1 MYDPYYP
8 NCNAWYPLSSCY
20 SDMCQASLDSI
31 VRMQQKAQQASL
43 DSVLRAQQSKL
54 NAYTFEGFN
63 RLNHSICN
71 TIYYADNVPYY
82 GLNEDCVVEVPKKKK
97 LTIYDLARLV
107 FPDDPIRDYVE
118 KKVAEIEERYGWID
132 AFY

>member
-1 MYDPYYP
+1 MDAPYYP
-8 NCNAWYPLSSCY
+8 CYNSWYPIGSCY
-20 SDMCQASLDSI
+20 SDMCQASLDSML
-31 VRMQQKAQQASL
+31 RM
-43 DSVLRAQQSKL
+43 QQSKL

-63 RLNHSICN
+63 RLNHSICD

-82 GLNEDCVVEVPKKKK
+82 GLNEGCVVEVPAKKK

-118 KKVAEIEERYGWID
+118 KKVAEIEERYRWID
-132 AFY
+132 EFY

>member
-8 NCNAWYPLSSCY
+8 NCNAWYPFSSCR
-20 SDMCQASLDSI
+20 SDICQASLDSI
-31 VRMQQKAQQASL
+31 LSAQK
-43 DSVLRAQQSKL
+43 SKL
-54 NAYTFEGFN
+54 NACIATEFN
-63 RLNHSICN
+63 KLSYSID
-71 TIYYADNVPYY
+71 TTLYYADNAPYY
-82 GLNEDCVVEVPKKKK
+82 GLNEDCVVEVPAKKK

-118 KKVAEIEERYGWID
+118 KKVAEIEERYRWID